1 MNLTLS
7 QWLMLLAGCA
17 LLAAVF
23 WMTDPFSYG
32 VFTETVGCVEHGGEG
47 CEDRFEEIGDA

>member
-1 MNLTLS
+1 
-7 QWLMLLAGCA
+7 MLLAGCA